1 MERLILS
8 IITKNEEILRE
19 LVAEKEH
26 QQKLIKQVMSNVDSL
41 INDVKSIREGK
52 YNEKRNS

>member
-19 LVAEKEH
+19 LVSEKEH

-41 INDVKSIREGK
+41 ITDVKSIREGK

>member
-1 MERLILS
+1 MNRAILN
-8 IITKNEEILRE
+8 ILTKNEEILRE

-52 YNEKRNS
+52 DNEKRNS

>member
-1 MERLILS
+1 MNRAILN
-8 IITKNEEILRE
+8 ILTKNEEILRE

-41 INDVKSIREGK
+41 ITDVKSIRKGK